1 MNLPLKTTGSKKKHY
16 FCSAKIL
23 LTKSL
28 SKMKRT
34 LLFTVSVLAVMAI
47 SAQRYQINSGIVP
60 EVQPERNIEET
71 MMTRTSPVSPFILP
85 EKPAVTAG
93 DRDIVTVITIGA
105 AGNAYGLYNGGRS
118 ALWADNN
125 LNSVTFAHRMTV
137 PPGSGFLAYDYS
149 TDGGLTWTNNIQVYD
164 PTKDGANARY
174 PQGVIYN
181 PVGNTDPNNAYFT
194 YFAPTLDG
202 SNTGG
207 ASWGGYAGGVH
218 KLDQSTLPT
227 QHDWSSVPPFRQNVP
242 SAMHIN
248 HLNGDVWVFESAL
261 IDGLG
266 NQYTDSLLITKGTW
280 NATAEDYEYDRWVM
294 YAPTFTPGQAAAD
307 EKIAFAPDGQ
317 IGYMSLLWDNGL
329 DPWAAGYGF
338 YPIIFKTTDGGE
350 TWGDPKAIIMSGP
363 DGFDEVKYYLT
374 DEQWEELWVPPAP
387 HRDSVLYQTGF
398 DHDMVVDMNGD
409 LHICVT
415 IGVASV
421 TTPYAIIASGG
432 FGATFHF
439 YSLNQ
444 GECFAAQYVTHNKT
458 FRGEFG
464 GPDGISED
472 SRSQISTN
480 HDGSKVFLSW
490 LDTDFEGVDDNIM
503 PDIHAWAF
511 DVNTRM
517 YTDVY
522 NVTYLSEGWLEAYMG
537 TASYYVLENENGY
550 VVPFVYQ
557 TIPGGDPA
565 NPVDFKYIYDFTL
578 TDADFTFGPH
588 EPPQCGTPGDA
599 NGDGAVN
606 VSDVVI
612 TISYILGNNPPGFNY
627 NNADINGD
635 GVINVSDVVGI
646 VNIILGGK

>member
-1 MNLPLKTTGSKKKHY
+1 MK
-16 FCSAKIL
+16 KIL
-23 LTKSL
+23 LL
-28 SKMKRT
+28 SGLMI
-34 LLFTVSVLAVMAI
+34 LMVAA
-47 SAQRYQINSGIVP
+47 SAQRYQINNNVP
-60 EVQPERNIEET
+60 VYEELPRSIDET
-71 MMTRTSPVSPFILP
+71 FTPQALSITPFSQP
-85 EKPAVTAG
+85 EKPNVNAG
-93 DRDIVTVITIGA
+93 DRTIVTVITIGA
-105 AGNAYGLYNGGRS
+105 AGNAYGLYNGGRT

-125 LNSVTFAHRMTV
+125 LNSVIFTHRMTV
-137 PPGSGFLAYDYS
+137 PPGSGYLAYDLS

-174 PQGVIYN
+174 PQGLIYN
-181 PVGNTDPNNAYFT
+181 PVGNTDPNNAMMSYFG
-194 YFAPTLDG
+194 PTLDG
-202 SNTGG
+202 SNGT
-207 ASWGGYAGGVH
+207 SNWGGYAGGVH
-218 KLDQSTLPT
+218 TLDQLNAPT
-227 QHDWSSVPPFRQNVP
+227 QHDWSAEGPFKQNVP
-242 SAMHIN
+242 AAFHIN
-248 HLNGDVWVFESAL
+248 PVNGDLWVFEPAVT
-261 IDGLG
+261 DGLG
-266 NQYTDSLLITKGTW
+266 NQYTDSLLITQGTL
-280 NATAEDYEYDRWVM
+280 NASATDYDYDRWLM
-294 YAPTFTPGQAAAD
+294 YAPPFTPGRASAC

-317 IGYMSLLWDNGL
+317 IGYMTLLWDNGL
-329 DPWAAGYGF
+329 DPFAAGFGY
-338 YPIIFKTTDGGE
+338 YPVIFKTTDGGE

-387 HRDSVLYQTGF
+387 HRDSVLYQTAF

-409 LHICVT
+409 VHISVT

-432 FGATFHF
+432 YGATFHF

-537 TASYYVLENENGY
+537 TASYYVFENENGY

-557 TIPGGDPA
+557 TIPGGDPL
-565 NPVDFKYIYDFTL
+565 NPVDFKYIYDFTI
-578 TDADFTFGPH
+578 TDADFSFGPH

-599 NGDGAVN
+599 NGDGMVN

-612 TISYILGNNPPGFNY
+612 TINYILGNNPPGFVFA
-627 NNADINGD
+627 NADVNGD
-635 GVINVSDVVGI
+635 GVVNVSDVVGI